1 MALIAVKTEENSLR
15 RSINTVDNEASEP
28 RRVKRRKR
36 DLTLDCKR
44 QQLLPS
50 QPTDQASPTTV
61 KRSSKFR
68 GVSKHRW
75 TGRYEAHLWDK
86 LSWNVTQKKK
96 GKQGNT
102 ILLIR
107 FYFLLSFSARTPDLS
122 LFGTFLACFCILDGI
137 F

>member
-15 RSINTVDNEASEP
+15 RSINMVENESQEP
-28 RRVKRRKR
+28 RSVKRRRR
-36 DLTLDCKR
+36 DLTLDCKS
-44 QQLLPS
+44 QQLTPS
-50 QPTDQASPTTV
+50 MQTGQPSPTTV

-96 GKQGNT
+96 GKQGNP
-102 ILLIR
+102 I
-107 FYFLLSFSARTPDLS
+107 S
-122 LFGTFLACFCILDGI
+122 LFRFSFLFISVIMQL
-137 F
+137 FLT